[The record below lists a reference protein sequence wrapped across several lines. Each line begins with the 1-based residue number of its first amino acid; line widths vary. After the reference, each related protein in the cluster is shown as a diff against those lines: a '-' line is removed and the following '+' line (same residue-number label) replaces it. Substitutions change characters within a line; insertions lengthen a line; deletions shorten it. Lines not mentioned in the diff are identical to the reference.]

1 VTDPGGGP
9 GPPGPPYAM
18 VIAAFA
24 AIYLIWGST
33 YLGIRFAVET
43 LPPFLMASARFLIAG
58 GLLYAW
64 ARWRGA
70 QRPRRE
76 HWTSALIVGGLMIG
90 GGMGVVGWAAQSV
103 PSGLAALVIATVP
116 LWLVFL
122 DGLRPGGLRPGP
134 VTVFGVAMGIAGVAW
149 LVGPDVFISGSLPAG
164 AVGGLLIAP
173 ILWSVG
179 SLRSRTASRPDNAM
193 LATALQMLGGGVVA
207 LAIAVV
213 LGELPRVDPGGI
225 SLRSVLAFGYLVV
238 FGSLMGFTAYV
249 WLLRNV
255 SVAKVSTYAYVNPVV
270 AVFLGWALAGEEVTA
285 RTLLAAAVIIGAV
298 AFINLARAAP
308 PKVASEAVPAEQ

>member
-1 VTDPGGGP
+1 MNAPGGGS
-9 GPPGPPYAM
+9 GPPSPAYAL
-18 VIAAFA
+18 VLAAFA

-43 LPPFLMASARFLIAG
+43 LPPFLMAGARFLIAG

-70 QRPRRE
+70 GPPRWE
-76 HWTSALIVGGLMIG
+76 HWISALVVGGLMIG
-90 GGMGVVGWAAQSV
+90 GGMGVVGWASQSV

-116 LWLVFL
+116 LWLVLL
-122 DGLRPGGLRPGP
+122 DGLTPGGSRPGP
-134 VTVFGVAMGIAGVAW
+134 LTIFGVAIGLGGVAW
-149 LVGPDVFISGSLPAG
+149 LVGPDVFISGRLPAG
-164 AVGGLLIAP
+164 AVAGLLIAP
-173 ILWSVG
+173 VLWSIG
-179 SLRSRTASRPDNAM
+179 SLRSRWASRPDNAL

-207 LAIAVV
+207 LAVAVV
-213 LGELPRVDPGGI
+213 LGELPRLDPGGV
-225 SLRSVLAFGYLVV
+225 SLRSVLAFAYLVV

-270 AVFLGWALAGEEVTA
+270 AVLLGWALAGEEVTS
-285 RTLLAAAVIIGAV
+285 RTLLAAGVIIGAV
-298 AFINLARAAP
+298 AFINLARTAPARVAGRPAA
-308 PKVASEAVPAEQ
+308 AER

>member
-1 VTDPGGGP
+1 
-9 GPPGPPYAM
+9 M

-43 LPPFLMASARFLIAG
+43 LPPFLMAGARFLVAG

-70 QRPRRE
+70 GPPRAQ

-90 GGMGVVGWAAQSV
+90 GGMGVVGWATQTV

-122 DGLRPGGLRPGP
+122 DGLWPGGTRPGP
-134 VTVFGVAMGIAGVAW
+134 ATIFGVAMGLSGVAW
-149 LVGPDVFISGSLPAG
+149 LVGPDVFGTGRLPAG
-164 AVGGLLIAP
+164 AVAGLLIAP
-173 ILWSVG
+173 VLWSIG
-179 SLRSRTASRPDNAM
+179 SLLSRTASRPGNAL

-207 LAIAVV
+207 LMVAVV
-213 LGELPRVDPGGI
+213 LGELPRLDPGGI

-255 SVAKVSTYAYVNPVV
+255 NVAKVSTYAYVNPVV
-270 AVFLGWALAGEEVTA
+270 AVLLGWALAGEEVTS

-298 AFINLARAAP
+298 AFINLARTAP
-308 PKVASEAVPAEQ
+308 AKATGKPAPTER